1 MPHIERVVQ
10 LWLEAEIGGRIRLE
24 ADVQLGYL
32 LIYRSGVY
40 GMFCKGLGVIFGGG
54 AS

>member
-1 MPHIERVVQ
+1 MPRIERVGHI
-10 LWLEAEIGGRIRLE
+10 WLEAEIGGRLRLE
-24 ADVQLGYL
+24 ADVQLGL

-40 GMFCKGLGVIFGGG
+40 GMFCKCLGVIFGGG